1 MKIAEQIQSAIHAL
15 EVGRGARVLSVLL
28 ILLIFGAMAVLYDTR
43 AYHGFNSPEAM
54 DAAQVARNISEGKGF
69 TTDFIR
75 PFSIY
80 LVSKQNHATHP
91 DGTDAFDYAQVNS
104 PHPDLANAPLYPMLL
119 AGFMKA
125 WPPQWKVETRK
136 PFWTEGGSFR
146 RYMPEF
152 RIAIL
157 NQVLLFVVVLLT
169 FFLARKL
176 FDVQVAWLA
185 AALTLGSDLLW
196 KFSVSGLSTLLLLV
210 IFLTLVWCL
219 VKLEESGRG
228 PLPKMSR
235 LFALAIFTGLLVA
248 LGLLTRYS
256 FGWLIVPVVIF
267 IYRFGGER
275 RAGLAVAATL
285 AFGLAAAPWLL
296 RNLAVSGT
304 LFGTAGYAVVE
315 GTAVFPGTTLMQSLN
330 PDLNSPIWNSAL
342 QYLGKK
348 FLENQAFILPAELLR
363 LGGGWL
369 AVLFLAGLLL
379 GLRNQSGRR
388 LRLFTLMC
396 LGVFIVVE
404 ALGRTALSTLT
415 PEFNSENLL
424 VLITPFVMMFGVAFF
439 FSLLDQMNLPSLE
452 ARLGL
457 LLVLLVLAWQPFVS
471 TLTLR
476 SATVSYPP
484 YYPPDIQKITGWME
498 PDELMMSDLP
508 WAVAW
513 YGQHQCAWT
522 TRNSAYEFFALHDQI
537 KPVRGIYLSFETV
550 DGKFISEC
558 VQGGVDNWKRF
569 AWQLLSQHQSSVMDD
584 WGKIALEKSKIRR
597 PATEISLENHDTYKY
612 PTDFPLKFSPFDT
625 IQSGFY
631 LTDRQRW

>member
-1 MKIAEQIQSAIHAL
+1 MKIAEQIQSAIHTL
-15 EVGRGARVLSVLL
+15 EVGRGARVLSALV
-28 ILLIFGAMAVLYDTR
+28 ILLVFGGLGVLYDTR
-43 AYHGFNSPEAM
+43 AYHSFNSPEAM

-69 TTDFIR
+69 TTDLLR

-80 LVSKQNHATHP
+80 LVSKQNHGTHP
-91 DGTDAFDYAQVNS
+91 NGTNTFDYAQVNS
-104 PHPDLANAPLYPMLL
+104 PHPDLANAPLYPTVL

-157 NQVLLFVVVLLT
+157 NQVLLFAVVLLT

-196 KFSVSGLSTLLLLV
+196 KFSVSGLSTMLLLV

-219 VKLEESGRG
+219 VKLEESGRAL
-228 PLPKMSR
+228 LPKISR
-235 LFALAIFTGLLVA
+235 LFALAFFTGLLVA
-248 LGLLTRYS
+248 LGMLTRYS
-256 FGWLIVPVVIF
+256 FGWLMVPVVVF
-267 IYRFGGER
+267 LYRFGGER
-275 RAGLAVAATL
+275 RAGLAVAAVL
-285 AFGLAAAPWLL
+285 AFTLVVTPWLL

-315 GTAVFPGTTLMQSLN
+315 GTAVFPGTHLMQSLN

-348 FLENQAFILPAELLR
+348 FLENQAFILPNELLR

-369 AVLFLAGLLL
+369 GVLFLAGLLM
-379 GLRNQSGRR
+379 GLRNSSARR

-396 LGVFIVVE
+396 LVIFIVAE
-404 ALGRTALSTLT
+404 SLGRTSLSTIT
-415 PEFNSENLL
+415 PTFNSENLL
-424 VLITPFVMMFGVAFF
+424 ALVTPFVMIFGVAFF
-439 FSLLDQMNLPSLE
+439 ISLLDQLNLPSLE

-457 LLVLLVLAWQPFVS
+457 MLVLLVLAWQPFVS
-471 TLTLR
+471 TLILR
-476 SATVSYPP
+476 PATVSYPP
-484 YYPPDIQKITGWME
+484 YYPPDVQKIAGWMAPE
-498 PDELMMSDLP
+498 EMMMSDIP

-513 YGQHQCAWT
+513 YGHRQCAWT
-522 TRNSAYEFFALHDQI
+522 TVNSRYQFSDLSDYI
-537 KPVRGIYLSFETV
+537 KPVHALYLSLNTL
-550 DGKFISEC
+550 DGKLFSEC
-558 VQGGVDNWKRF
+558 LQGGVD
-569 AWQLLSQHQSSVMDD
+569 S
-584 WGKIALEKSKIRR
+584 WGYFVYQVLA
-597 PATEISLENHDTYKY
+597 ANSLPPN
-612 PTDFPLKFSPFDT
+612 FPLKNFPQETF
-625 IQSGFY
+625 ISGII